1 MEKSPLALQT
11 DHAANIFGVQ
21 FMPCTNNRQIIT
33 GAMDDTVMLH
43 NIERLPAQLAR
54 RGNGSPLPVAFQ
66 STMFGCHRARVKV
79 MSRFPVLSVCT
90 QGACAGCIHGS
101 EGCWPH
107 VYEPCSVH
115 QPCLAEALC
124 PAKSTQRAASLL
136 QTALTLPCL
145 TLLSCFLTQGDLSTA
160 AHSMA
165 QSIFA

>member
-54 RGNGSPLPVAFQ
+54 RGSGSPLPVAFQ

-107 VYEPCSVH
+107 VYEHVRYISLVW
-115 QPCLAEALC
+115 
-124 PAKSTQRAASLL
+124 QRPYVQLKVPKGLPHFCRQHSRYRVSHCCHAS
-136 QTALTLPCL
+136 
-145 TLLSCFLTQGDLSTA
+145 
-160 AHSMA
+160 
-165 QSIFA
+165 